1 MTLIELIVE
10 KAADILFDKGTEAK
24 KQSDLKQK
32 LSDYLERQQVL
43 FDQSEYDFN
52 FEALLERIEN
62 AMNKTALHNL
72 TAVDPE
78 TRARAKESI
87 RKSCVRAA
95 FGNDNPQ
102 DQEAREKVE
111 EIINQYLAN
120 IICDYD
126 ERNPVEYHVLGGE
139 VVDAVN
145 AHSDAN
151 KNELK
156 QDLISEIQ
164 KMLGQPPEHGAAQ
177 SRQPTSAE
185 KTEQTHDETQK
196 YQKQFYKPLFL
207 EEEDDSPVTLASM
220 YVSPHIEGEKSA
232 ADCIMKWFGSET
244 RKTCFLLFGNAGV
257 GKSSLIS
264 KIVADAHT
272 DGQKDFR
279 LNSDQVLAIALRNHC
294 DEIDLTKDAP
304 EILMNLF
311 QGFSLEE
318 LESKLLILDG
328 LDEVCVLRT
337 VDRKFD
343 GHTFLE
349 KMTELDSGFHVLVTS
364 RDAKDY
370 FDDPDDIEDLEQAH
384 LEWTIAEVEAW
395 CENYCKAKQEKQ
407 AWCDQFIK
415 DYKALLKKDK
425 KKEEDHRAEAL
436 CVPMILYICGH
447 SDTKMSDHSSI
458 GSIYSEAFR
467 KILQRSHLRGQS
479 GRTRFKDTDLRS
491 NRIAWQYTKEIAYQ
505 MFLLKTLNLAES
517 DDPDNPYADGLR
529 CAKDRTKMVCKEK
542 YGYDV
547 PDDALEVKKEL
558 ALCPFTKANG
568 QGGITFAHKTVY
580 EYFTAVKLYEDY
592 FAKIDFTKPLSEV
605 GKNVMTAAIGAFRY
619 RSIENDIFAY
629 LCTLTEAPFSEKDG
643 GLDVDRLKKAFV
655 QAMEDHVLNTIAV
668 EAPLPEYFKP
678 HMMRYRFDPVN
689 TQIVRA
695 FRALICYLTGLGFR
709 NETGAEACKQIGAM
723 LVRSD
728 QEINMQ
734 GWDLT
739 GADLSGADLIG
750 ANLSGAD
757 LRGADLGGADLRV
770 ADLRGAD
777 LGGAY
782 LRGAHLRGAHL
793 RGAHLRYAFLIDAHL
808 TGADLTGANL
818 RSANLS
824 GADLRGADLS
834 AMFYDNN
841 TRWENAK
848 YCKNSLAFTQ
858 YRDDFHPEEHGMIEV
873 DYRGTPVQK

>member
-52 FEALLERIEN
+52 FEALLERIEDAILN
-62 AMNKTALHNL
+62 ETALHNL
-72 TAVDPE
+72 IAVDPE

-102 DQEAREKVE
+102 DQEAREEVE
-111 EIINQYLAN
+111 KIINQYLAI
-120 IICDYD
+120 IICVYD

-151 KNELK
+151 KNDLK
-156 QDLISEIQ
+156 QDISELR
-164 KMLGQPPEHGAAQ
+164 KMLGQSPEHGAAKSQ
-177 SRQPTSAE
+177 QTTSAE

-220 YVSPHIEGEKSA
+220 YVSPHIEGAESA
-232 ADCIMKWFGSET
+232 ADCIMRWFGSET

-264 KIVADAHT
+264 KIVADAYT

-304 EILMNLF
+304 EILTNLF
-311 QGFSLEE
+311 QGYSLKE

-337 VDRKFD
+337 GRFN

-349 KMTELDSGFHVLVTS
+349 KMTELDFGFHVLVTS
-364 RDAKDY
+364 RDAEEY
-370 FDDPDDIEDLEQAH
+370 FNNPDDIEDLEQAH
-384 LEWTIAEVEAW
+384 LEWTIAEVETW
-395 CENYCKAKQEKQ
+395 CQNYCKAKQDKQ

-415 DYKALLKKDK
+415 DYIELLKEDEE
-425 KKEEDHRAEAL
+425 KEEDHRAEAL

-447 SDTKMSDHSSI
+447 SETELSDHSSV
-458 GSIYSEAFR
+458 GSLYSEAFR

-505 MFLLKTLNLAES
+505 MFLLETLDLAES

-529 CAKDRTKMVCKEK
+529 CAKDRTKDLCKEK

-547 PDDALEVKKEL
+547 PDGALEIKKEL

-605 GKNVMTAAIGAFRY
+605 GKDLIKTAIDAFRY
-619 RSIENDIFAY
+619 YPIKKDIFVY
-629 LCTLTEAPFSEKDG
+629 LCALKNPPFSEKDG
-643 GLDVDRLKKAFV
+643 GLDVERLKSAFV

-668 EAPLPEYFKP
+668 EAPLREYFKP
-678 HMMRYRFDPVN
+678 HKKKHRFDPVN
-689 TQIVRA
+689 KQIVRA

-709 NETGAEACKQIGAM
+709 NETGAEACKQIGYM
-723 LVRSD
+723 LVHSD
-728 QEINMQ
+728 QYINMQ
-734 GWDLT
+734 GWNLTGADLCDAVLWKADLTGTDLT
-739 GADLSGADLIG
+739 GADLSGVD
-750 ANLSGAD
+750 LSGT
-757 LRGADLGGADLRV
+757 R
-770 ADLRGAD
+770 
-777 LGGAY
+777 
-782 LRGAHLRGAHL
+782 
-793 RGAHLRYAFLIDAHL
+793 L
-808 TGADLTGANL
+808 TGADLTGA
-818 RSANLS
+818 
-824 GADLRGADLS
+824 DLTGVDLEYI
-834 AMFYDNN
+834 FYDDN

-848 YCKNSLAFTQ
+848 YCKDSVAFTQ
-858 YRDDFHPEEHGMIEV
+858 FPDHFHPEEQGMIEV
-873 DYRGTPVQK
+873 NFFGTPVQK